1 MHFTVNFKVF
11 GQLGLSNRYLIF
23 FYKIYCGIF
32 SLHTAHNLYN
42 MLYMCYNFLG
52 VPVPVDIKTASDIAI
67 LNQVNLL
74 GKRVVLEV
82 EENHPDN
89 ISAMIEYDEDSDVV
103 LVRKFRR
110 ACTPDFLDDDEEGEE
125 ETETETSELDSVIP
139 IDLAGSG
146 NQKVHGKLKSEGS
159 KSGGSMSSPLQ
170 SDAEPKLSKSSLR
183 KSEKYDS
190 DGKGSYLSKSDS
202 VSDGRISR
210 LSKCGSGSASLKS
223 VSLAS
228 RSKDSSRSSK
238 AKSVSNPSPEWL
250 SSWTYN
256 QTVKK
261 TEEKKIFNF
270 IDKVKKC
277 QNTSTTFS

>member
-1 MHFTVNFKVF
+1 MFFNVNFKVL
-11 GQLGLSNRYLIF
+11 GQIGHFIWLIIIQYAVHVYHF
-23 FYKIYCGIF
+23 V
-32 SLHTAHNLYN
+32 
-42 MLYMCYNFLG
+42 G

-67 LNQVNLL
+67 LNQVNLM

-110 ACTPDFLDDDEEGEE
+110 AFTPDFSDDEEEGEE
-125 ETETETSELDSVIP
+125 ETEASELESVIP
-139 IDLAGSG
+139 IDHAGSG
-146 NQKVHGKLKSEGS
+146 NKSVHGKLKSEGS

-170 SDAEPKLSKSSLR
+170 SDAEPKFSKSRLR

-190 DGKGSYLSKSDS
+190 DGKGSYLSKTDS
-202 VSDGRISR
+202 TSDGRISR
-210 LSKCGSGSASLKS
+210 LSKCGSGSASMKS

-256 QTVKK
+256 QTGKRK
-261 TEEKKIFNF
+261 LMRKIFNF